1 MKQRIN
7 KSMLLMS
14 SIFSFLFLLL
24 MMMFSSHDVKA
35 FNGNYDVY
43 KLTIPKVHISI
54 YSTDS
59 VNKTYEL
66 QSYGGK
72 EVDFV
77 FYSLLPTRENT
88 STSSGLFGSDLN
100 NIILFDSFYIL
111 GFRYNEIT
119 TNNDN
124 YVIDD
129 DMTFKEL
136 YDLVSYWW
144 NFNSATTKSFDSY
157 YDKDNEYDIKDFI
170 AVNDSSGYSYAVT
183 DIRQFHS
190 IISDVYRN
198 YENYIEKITED
209 YIVSSKQEIIDNYI
223 NDNNLYTEEE
233 YIDYGNQKFEEGKES
248 VDVTENDEQVIEDYI
263 NNNSLKTQEEYEK
276 YGEEKFLEGQMSVD
290 ITSNDE
296 EIFNNAYNEGW
307 SNAYDIAFEEG
318 KNSIDTSLIEKNAY
332 ERGKED
338 GFNLGYSQ
346 AESEIDITSD
356 NDTVIHAYIKEHNYH
371 TDFDF
376 KLNFQLGYNSGINF
390 VYNNIHND
398 NVVKEYVKDYIFV
411 NKYKTYTEYIDNY
424 DSAYKKGYSDGYE
437 YGFSKGKENTYKNM
451 ENDTIIKEYW
461 RTKIVNGMEINF
473 INKGAD
479 KTYLIKNYDV
489 NIKDTGDFKIIIH
502 EGQDTFR
509 VETIENV
516 IPNDSPNNSNNLQND
531 HSELIDF
538 FKNFGIVLLVF
549 GVAIVGLL
557 LLNLLLNPMKKKKN
571 KEFHKSIKI

>member
-1 MKQRIN
+1 
-7 KSMLLMS
+7 
-14 SIFSFLFLLL
+14 
-24 MMMFSSHDVKA
+24 
-35 FNGNYDVY
+35 
-43 KLTIPKVHISI
+43 
-54 YSTDS
+54 
-59 VNKTYEL
+59 
-66 QSYGGK
+66 
-72 EVDFV
+72 
-77 FYSLLPTRENT
+77 
-88 STSSGLFGSDLN
+88 
-100 NIILFDSFYIL
+100 
-111 GFRYNEIT
+111 
-119 TNNDN
+119 
-124 YVIDD
+124 
-129 DMTFKEL
+129 
-136 YDLVSYWW
+136 
-144 NFNSATTKSFDSY
+144 
-157 YDKDNEYDIKDFI
+157 
-170 AVNDSSGYSYAVT
+170 
-183 DIRQFHS
+183 
-190 IISDVYRN
+190 
-198 YENYIEKITED
+198 
-209 YIVSSKQEIIDNYI
+209 
-223 NDNNLYTEEE
+223 
-233 YIDYGNQKFEEGKES
+233 
-248 VDVTENDEQVIEDYI
+248 
-263 NNNSLKTQEEYEK
+263 
-276 YGEEKFLEGQMSVD
+276 MSVD